1 MSMEAEGILVDDDD
15 SKDVNDESKLIDV
28 PMIDAKDFKE
38 QVPKVVGKI
47 LNQLQEGMR
56 SGDLKVDGLSID

>member
-1 MSMEAEGILVDDDD
+1 MERAIKMSMEAEGILVDDDD

-47 LNQLQEGMR
+47 LN
-56 SGDLKVDGLSID
+56 